1 MRTEAVNSYWSR
13 VSVAQSERATRLA
26 SFRQQEWVSDMST
39 PISKEEAYAR
49 LGAITR
55 EMHEALT
62 VLGGNQ
68 LHSIMAEIPDA
79 RERLAYVGK
88 MTEDAA
94 NKVLT
99 LVETAKPQC
108 DDLSKRGRELSQ
120 SLALYHPSDES
131 TTSLMGSCGK
141 FAEQSASFA
150 EEQATVLTDI
160 MMAQDFQDLSGQV
173 IKKVIDIISRTE
185 MQLVGLLLDSAPAPV
200 ISPEVNASEQRVV
213 TVDTHKLEGPQTAET
228 ALKQND
234 VDDLLASLG
243 F

>member
-1 MRTEAVNSYWSR
+1 
-13 VSVAQSERATRLA
+13 
-26 SFRQQEWVSDMST
+26 MSAPLT
-39 PISKEEAYAR
+39 KEEAYAQ

-68 LHSIMAEIPDA
+68 LHAIMGEIPDA
-79 RERLAYVGK
+79 RDRLAYVGK

-99 LVETAKPQC
+99 LVETAKPEC
-108 DDLSKRGRELSQ
+108 DDLAKRGVELAH
-120 SLALYHPSDES
+120 SLTRMAASDDLSVERAKG
-131 TTSLMGSCGK
+131 LLLVCGK
-141 FAEQSASFA
+141 FADRSAKFA
-150 EEQATVLTDI
+150 EGQASALSDI

-173 IKKVIDIISRTE
+173 IKKVIDIITRTE
-185 MQLVGLLLDSAPAPV
+185 LQLVHLLIDSAPE
-200 ISPEVNASEQRVV
+200 SV
-213 TVDTHKLEGPQTAET
+213 TAAAAAAGKTPLEAVSVDEHMLEGPQTAGN
-228 ALKQND
+228 ALQQND